1 MSKEPNNSAKGKR
14 DNQKM
19 KPFFVMEYL
28 LQNSDENKRITA
40 DKIRDALLEK
50 YDISSNV
57 RSIYKVVRN
66 LIVSYYFF
74 DNISV
79 LIIQNW

>member
-1 MSKEPNNSAKGKR
+1 MTKGKR

-28 LQNSDENKRITA
+28 LKKSDENKRITA

-79 LIIQNW
+79 LIIQN

>member
-1 MSKEPNNSAKGKR
+1 MAKEPNNSAKGKR

-28 LQNSDENKRITA
+28 LKNSDENKRFTA
-40 DKIRDALLEK
+40 ADIREALIVK
-50 YDISSNV
+50 YNISSNV

-79 LIIQNW
+79 LIIQN

>member
-1 MSKEPNNSAKGKR
+1 MTKGKR

-79 LIIQNW
+79 LIIQN

>member
-1 MSKEPNNSAKGKR
+1 MSKEPNNAAKGKR

-40 DKIRDALLEK
+40 DIIRCTGKVNIFAVPITVESWSARLEK
-50 YDISSNV
+50 VI
-57 RSIYKVVRN
+57 
-66 LIVSYYFF
+66 
-74 DNISV
+74 
-79 LIIQNW
+79 

>member
-1 MSKEPNNSAKGKR
+1 MTKGKR

-50 YDISSNV
+50 YDIPSNV

-79 LIIQNW
+79 LIIQN